1 MLKSPRD
8 SLNLIIR
15 ANILKTLLEGQS
27 LEAVY
32 PRLTVY
38 QLQELRDFLQEEVV
52 YLSGLKDDSPLT
64 IADVKE
70 RYEPIPNYYYRQD
83 CREPLDSCYNET
95 CLTSNPICFSKK
107 MKGQLSELVQLL
119 QPYLPVKGGDEQS
132 G

>member
-1 MLKSPRD
+1 MLKAPRE
-8 SLNLIIR
+8 SLNLLIR
-15 ANILKTLLEGQS
+15 AHILKRLLNGES
-27 LEAVY
+27 LEQVY

-52 YLSGLKDDSPLT
+52 YLSSMKDDPPLT
-64 IADVKE
+64 VADIKE

-107 MKGQLSELVQLL
+107 MKGQLAELVKLL
-119 QPYLPVKGGDEQS
+119 QQYLPIKGGNDQS
-132 G
+132 R